1 MKSGMFQGAEERKE
15 RDLTEIGQFQPVLLA
30 MGANLASVAGVPEVT
45 IKESLRELSEAGIEV
60 LEVSKLYRTP
70 AFPTGSGP
78 DFVNAAVL
86 CRTKMSPT
94 EIIQNLHRIEEKF
107 GRERKDRWSA
117 RTIDIDLLAVGVLVC
132 PDIETHKIWRS
143 LSLTEQQKQ
152 VPDGLILPHPRM
164 QERAFVL
171 RPLADVAPDWQHP
184 ILGQTVL
191 EMLEALP
198 NDDLKG
204 IEPL

>member
-1 MKSGMFQGAEERKE
+1 MKYGMFQGAQEQKE
-15 RDLTEIGQFQPVLLA
+15 RDLTGFGQFQPVLLA
-30 MGANLASVAGVPEVT
+30 MGANLASFAGVPEVT
-45 IKESLRELSEAGIEV
+45 IKESLRELSDAGIEV

-70 AFPTGSGP
+70 AFPPGSGP

-86 CRTKMSPT
+86 CRAEKLPA
-94 EIIQNLHRIEEKF
+94 EIIQILHRIEEKF
-107 GRERKDRWSA
+107 GRERQDRWSA
-117 RTIDIDLLAVGVLVC
+117 RTIDIDLLAVGALVC
-132 PDIETHKIWRS
+132 PDLETHKSWRS
-143 LSLTEQQKQ
+143 LSLTEQQIQ

-171 RPLADVAPDWQHP
+171 RPLADVAPDWEHP